1 MVRRVSWPGPHWR
14 CAMGMTQLV
23 EKSLSPPRGL
33 DCWISARK
41 AFPWSMSIQ
50 LPLIVMSMG
59 DGVELGCALVPEVV
73 CASISCVKDWGGP
86 LIGMLICIWAEAV
99 EAKTK
104 TQIRANGMRGCT
116 DDSSGIAGRG
126 AGRISGAGVRRSG
139 DQMRSGG
146 RGAAVVPGADA
157 SGGWLCASIAVSCA
171 LVMARMYGVNG
182 DAGTCT
188 GAVLVQAGAW
198 LTPRPFAPGSGQW
211 LDWLGQQECAQAC
224 AGHTGTQTMAT
235 ARRMARHRAAGRT
248 A

>member
-73 CASISCVKDWGGP
+73 CASISWAKDWGGP
-86 LIGMLICIWAEAV
+86 LIGMLICIWAEAAHARTA
-99 EAKTK
+99 EQKRT
-104 TQIRANGMRGCT
+104 NGMRGCT
-116 DDSSGIAGRG
+116 DYSSRG
-126 AGRISGAGVRRSG
+126 AGDAGAGWISDARMRRSG
-139 DQMRSGG
+139 DQMRRGG
-146 RGAAVVPGADA
+146 RGAAVVRGADA

-171 LVMARMYGVNG
+171 VVVARTYGMRG

-188 GAVLVQAGAW
+188 
-198 LTPRPFAPGSGQW
+198 
-211 LDWLGQQECAQAC
+211 
-224 AGHTGTQTMAT
+224 
-235 ARRMARHRAAGRT
+235 
-248 A
+248 